1 MEVWIPLLLAA
12 IAVGLLVLLFKLLG
26 KPLCWL
32 AKLFINALLGFV
44 ALFLFNFFGDFVGL
58 SLGLNWFNAIVAGV
72 LGVPGIVLLLLIKYI
87 F

>member
-26 KPLCWL
+26 KPLHWL

>member
-26 KPLCWL
+26 KPLRWL

-58 SLGLNWFNAIVAGV
+58 ILGLNWFNAIVAGV

>member
-1 MEVWIPLLLAA
+1 MEVLIPLILAA

-26 KPLCWL
+26 KPLRWL
-32 AKLFINALLGFV
+32 AQLFIKALLGFV

-58 SLGLNWFNAIVAGV
+58 SLGMSWLNAIVAGV